1 MKLPK
6 QDATEWQPAVSHRVS
21 SPVGG
26 RWNQNRWGSVVIV
39 SPDRWPALS
48 ALTPA
53 ALYRPLAPE
62 PVSAATRAPASQS
75 ARLSPIPPSPLSRG
89 RLMTHNHFAS
99 RFGYPMVFMILPIGS
114 CARRLGSRRGMLTL
128 LSNVRCW
135 SNSGN
140 LMLALSFSAF
150 DPNRKSGLRSM
161 RAGRPAAQRG
171 ILSRASEWSAPC
183 RSCRHRIS

>member
-6 QDATEWQPAVSHRVS
+6 QDATEWQPAVSHRDS

-39 SPDRWPALS
+39 SPDRWLALS

-140 LMLALSFSAF
+140 LMLALSFSALTQ
-150 DPNRKSGLRSM
+150 PGHR
-161 RAGRPAAQRG
+161 RPVKAAFADRDLHH
-171 ILSRASEWSAPC
+171 ISISRML
-183 RSCRHRIS
+183 